1 MSFSTALLPP
11 DPSDVT
17 NELRRRIQ
25 VLEDSMRMPG
35 VGGYAAEIN
44 ANATP
49 AVSVAL
55 DFTDPAVGAPGPVV
69 KLTVPKSGRVLV
81 MITAR
86 SIINADAGA
95 ARAAVYQSIGVAL
108 STASTV
114 DSDDV
119 RQAMH
124 GISTPAGID
133 VFSATSLHR
142 STLYENVTPGPA
154 TFKMFYLAS
163 HDASSGIHGLIGART
178 LTVVP
183 L

>member
-95 ARAAVYQSIGVAL
+95 ARAAQSPYREA
-108 STASTV
+108 A
-114 DSDDV
+114 
-119 RQAMH
+119 R
-124 GISTPAGID
+124 AGSGCFRCFSGRRKGGRHRLQID
-133 VFSATSLHR
+133 LI
-142 STLYENVTPGPA
+142 TL
-154 TFKMFYLAS
+154 
-163 HDASSGIHGLIGART
+163 
-178 LTVVP
+178 
-183 L
+183 